1 MKYFRL
7 GLIILMALGV
17 GGMLMPVTAL
27 AQGFSLSPPS
37 VTISGL
43 PPGGETQQFPM
54 TITNKEDTAYTFQLT
69 VYNPPDKD
77 LKEGF
82 SQLPDNS
89 WIAFSS
95 NSIEVPPNS
104 SAEVTVMVTVPE
116 GQQWANKNYEVWLG
130 VSPEAA
136 GLFAIKLYSR
146 LYLVTASPVAA
157 AGTNWGLICSI
168 ALAAV
173 IVILCGDYYIRR
185 KLSKKK

>member
-1 MKYFRL
+1 MKYLRL
-7 GLIILMALGV
+7 ALIILMALGV

-69 VYNPPDKD
+69 VYNPDDKD
-77 LKEGF
+77 LKEGY

-89 WIAFSS
+89 WIVFSS
-95 NSIEVPPNS
+95 DTIEVPPGS
-104 SAEVTVMVTVPE
+104 SAEVTVQVTVPE
-116 GQQWANKNYEVWLG
+116 GEQWANQNYEVWLG
-130 VSPEAA
+130 VSPEAT
-136 GLFAIKLYSR
+136 GLFAIKLYTR
-146 LYLVTASPVAA
+146 LYIVTANPIA
-157 AGTNWGLICSI
+157 AGTNWGLISGSMI
-168 ALAAV
+168 AAV

-185 KLSKKK
+185 KLRQK